1 MQLTGRLA
9 ARTAGVA
16 ALGLVATLST
26 ALPASAANDWGVL
39 SDLEDAKLQA
49 CKVSAD
55 GGDAWKIKLR
65 VKNGN
70 GYRVK
75 STARVFDDGAATDSR
90 WASGWVRRRET
101 SPVGSVKM
109 GRGATWTVSFSL
121 SADQFGGGGERGSDS
136 INRC

>member
-1 MQLTGRLA
+1 MLLTRRFA
-9 ARTAGVA
+9 ARTAGLA

-26 ALPASAANDWGVL
+26 ALPASAANDWGTL
-39 SDLEDAKLQA
+39 DDLDDAKLQA

-75 STARVFDDGAATDSR
+75 STARVYEGGDATDSR
-90 WASGWVRRRET
+90 WASGWVRRGDT

-109 GRGATWTVSFSL
+109 GRGSAFEVEYSL
-121 SADQFGGGGERGSDS
+121 NADQLGGGGLKGSAD
-136 INRC
+136 IGRC

>member
-1 MQLTGRLA
+1 MLLTGRLA
-9 ARTAGVA
+9 ARTAGLAVL
-16 ALGLVATLST
+16 ALGATLST
-26 ALPASAANDWGVL
+26 VGPAAAANDWGTL
-39 SDLEDAKLQA
+39 SELDDAKLQA

-90 WASGWVRRRET
+90 WASGWVRRGDT
-101 SPVGSVKM
+101 SPVGSVTM
-109 GRGATWTVSFSL
+109 GRGSAWTVSFSL
-121 SADQFGGGGERGSDS
+121 SADQLGGGGEKGSGS
-136 INRC
+136 IDRC